1 MGKPADQEKYNQRN
15 SMTDRKV
22 NQFAPPPP
30 LAGDYFKQITA
41 RIISGGDVF

>member
-22 NQFAPPPP
+22 NQFVTPPL
-30 LAGDYFKQITA
+30 LAGDYFKQKTA
-41 RIISGGDVF
+41 RSIAGGYEY